1 VAKVMPST
9 PIPGITEEYFL
20 SETEVLV
27 YIPDDTVT
35 SDDLSAWMSKDG
47 TRGTTI
53 RKQSN
58 KKRKLGRLL
67 NVVKEVYGGNTRKVS
82 IFYKINSS

>member
-1 VAKVMPST
+1 MPST

-20 SETEVLV
+20 SETEVHDLVSV

-47 TRGTTI
+47 TWDFTWDDLSNIQEYRSLVKSSMATKCTVGYV
-53 RKQSN
+53 RKSN
-58 KKRKLGRLL
+58 T
-67 NVVKEVYGGNTRKVS
+67 NE
-82 IFYKINSS
+82 